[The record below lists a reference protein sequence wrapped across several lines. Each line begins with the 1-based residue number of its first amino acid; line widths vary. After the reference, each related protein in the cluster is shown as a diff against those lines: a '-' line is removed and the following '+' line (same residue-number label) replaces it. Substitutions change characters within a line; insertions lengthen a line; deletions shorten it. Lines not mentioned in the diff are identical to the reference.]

1 MKRTLLAILG
11 GTTLAGCEVLD
22 DIADGV
28 EPPEAALNRVDLLQA
43 PEVEELVSWQCNETV
58 DSVYGVDPCAPLG
71 SKPRKNDLIYSFDLV
86 FDMSNPN
93 KKIPIPLVEILLG
106 MNVYDDQ
113 NLGRACISFCD
124 PDQED
129 CAPTTDAEGSCLA
142 EEADEVDSF
151 DDLIPTV
158 DDLVEIGEA
167 ALDNDLDNG
176 DWRYI
181 PGGDTIEAHIQFDLS
196 ADVMLDLGDELLND
210 ALDDAINGRNIKVEV
225 PYAADGTVFFDVPEL
240 GRKAIGF
247 GPAENEWVVQ

>member
-1 MKRTLLAILG
+1 MKRTLGALLACAN
-11 GTTLAGCEVLD
+11 LAGCEVLAD
-22 DIADGV
+22 VADGV
-28 EPPEAALNRVDLLQA
+28 EAPEAQLNRVDLLHA
-43 PEVEELVSWQCNETV
+43 PEALELVNWQCAE
-58 DSVYGVDPCAPLG
+58 SLG
-71 SKPRKNDLIYSFDLV
+71 STTCAIAGLDDTPRKKDLEYQFDLV
-86 FDMSNPN
+86 FDLSNPN
-93 KKIPIPLVEILLG
+93 KKLPIPLVEILLG
-106 MNVYDDQ
+106 INVYDDQ